1 MGLRVRV
8 RDVAPTDD
16 RTDQRTDQRTARD
29 EAVAAVALLDEPN
42 RRRLYEYVTSSPS
55 PVGRDA
61 AAAALGMGRELVA
74 FHLDRLAE
82 AGLLDTEYRRIGAR
96 RGPGAGRPS
105 KLYRKS
111 ARELSVS
118 VPGRD
123 YKGAAEVFA
132 EALDRLAAE
141 SPRIA
146 NLEEH
151 AVKDIARA
159 RGRTVGLG
167 ARRAAGPRPGKRR
180 LRAGLDALLRA
191 GEYQPSRD
199 PDTAAIRL
207 QNCPYH
213 ALSATH
219 RDLTCGMNLA
229 WGEGVLEGLGATGL
243 EAELAPEPGYC
254 CVRFHEA
261 SSAT

>member
-1 MGLRVRV
+1 MTS
-8 RDVAPTDD
+8 PTERPRRED
-16 RTDQRTDQRTARD
+16 
-29 EAVAAVALLDEPN
+29 AVAAVALLDEPN
-42 RRRLYEYVTSSPS
+42 RRRLYEFVTSSPE

-61 AAAALGMGRELVA
+61 AAAALDMGRELAA
-74 FHLDRLAE
+74 FHLDRLAA
-82 AGLLDTEYRRIGAR
+82 AGLLDTEFRRIGAR

-105 KLYRKS
+105 KLYRQS

-132 EALDRLAAE
+132 EALDRLAVE
-141 SPRIA
+141 SPAIA
-146 NLEEH
+146 DLEER
-151 AVKDIARA
+151 AVQDAARS
-159 RGRTVGLG
+159 RGRVAGQG
-167 ARRAAGPRPGKRR
+167 VRRAAGPRPGKRR
-180 LRAGLDALLRA
+180 LRADLESLLKA
-191 GEYQPSRD
+191 ADYQPSHD
-199 PDTAAIRL
+199 PGAHAIRL

-229 WGEGVLEGLGATGL
+229 WGQGVLEGLGPTGL

-254 CVRFHEA
+254 CVVFRKAPTE
-261 SSAT
+261 T

>member
-1 MGLRVRV
+1 MASPGERILIE
-8 RDVAPTDD
+8 D
-16 RTDQRTDQRTARD
+16 
-29 EAVAAVALLDEPN
+29 AVAAVALLDEPN
-42 RRRLYEYVTSSPS
+42 RRRLYEYVTSSPK
-55 PVGRDA
+55 PVGREA

-74 FHLDRLAE
+74 FHLDRLAD
-82 AGLLDTEYRRIGAR
+82 AGLLETEFRRIGDR
-96 RGPGAGRPS
+96 RGPGAGRPA
-105 KLYRKS
+105 KLYRRS
-111 ARELSVS
+111 SRELSVS

-132 EALDRLAAE
+132 EALDRLAEE

-146 NLEEH
+146 ELEQH
-151 AVKDIARA
+151 AVQDIARA
-159 RGRTVGLG
+159 RGRAAGLG

-180 LRAGLDALLRA
+180 LRTGLDALLRA
-191 GEYQPSRD
+191 ADYQPSREAGA
-199 PDTAAIRL
+199 PAIRL

-254 CVRFHEA
+254 CVVFREA
-261 SSAT
+261 AAST